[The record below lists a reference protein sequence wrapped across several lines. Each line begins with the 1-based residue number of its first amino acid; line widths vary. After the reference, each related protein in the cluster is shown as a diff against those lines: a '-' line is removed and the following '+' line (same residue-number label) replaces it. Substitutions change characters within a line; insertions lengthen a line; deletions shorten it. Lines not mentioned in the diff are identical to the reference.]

1 MFELLIIIVLIVVT
15 RVALDISDSMFYR
28 RKFIELINRD
38 RDKALNLVSTAL
50 AKELAKRYESTT

>member
-1 MFELLIIIVLIVVT
+1 MFELLTIIVLIVTT